1 MDFHELQS
9 KIEKLGDSILNYIKT
24 LENYIKTLDFEKNS
38 FLYITR
44 LLLLILLVN
53 TIYYIPLTESQR
65 STNNFEKNKGHFYAS
80 FATLIGLMG
89 LYIFKFA
96 SQRYKSLFLIMSLI
110 ISFLIGLHFVL
121 AQFGVYNA
129 IYTGTTGYILL
140 GLISII
146 PLIILFRALKR
157 HLSNIDGWS
166 GFVINFILYIPCLL
180 DEFLEYFKTQFALT
194 TNITYGL
201 LGLEAL
207 LITAYVFLP
216 NIISNTVKGS
226 SIPLLEDAYFLNEG
240 SNTLKYISDI
250 YEKKEDTYL
259 LNAINQGDNEPNEY
273 VIGKSSYSITMWIYL
288 NQQDPNVNTSYN
300 TSDIFSYGDNNS
312 TYFPKVEYIGTT
324 AGKNK
329 LKFSFSSN
337 APCFDMLIESQKW
350 NNIVFNYNHNRI
362 DLFINGDLVKTYI
375 FEANNEPIRDYD
387 KDLFKIGGDN
397 IDGAICNI
405 NYYKKPLTKYQITS
419 FYNLLNGR
427 NPPIN
432 NIM

>member
-1 MDFHELQS
+1 MDFLKLQP
-9 KIEKLGDSILNYIKT
+9 KIKKLGDSIL
-24 LENYIKTLDFEKNS
+24 NYIKTLDFEKNS

-53 TIYYIPLTESQR
+53 TMYYIPFNEKQR

-129 IYTGTTGYILL
+129 IYTGTAGYIFR
-140 GLISII
+140 GLILII
-146 PLIILFRALKR
+146 PLIILFRSIKR

-216 NIISNTVKGS
+216 NIISNTVKSS
-226 SIPLLEDAYFLNEG
+226 SIPLLEDAYFLDEKEVI
-240 SNTLKYISDI
+240 LKDISDI
-250 YEKKEDTYL
+250 YEKKEETDL
-259 LNAINQGDNEPNEY
+259 LKSINQGDNEPNEY

-288 NQQDPNVNTSYN
+288 NQQDPNVNTS
-300 TSDIFSYGDNNS
+300 DIFSYGNNNS

-350 NNIVFNYNHNRI
+350 NNIVFNYNNNRV
-362 DLFINGDLVKTYI
+362 DLFINGDLVKTHI
-375 FEANNEPIRDYD
+375 FEASNEPKRNYD

-405 NYYKKPLTKYQITS
+405 KYYKKPLTKYQIAS
-419 FYNLLNGR
+419 FYNLLNGK

>member
-1 MDFHELQS
+1 MNFTNFINS
-9 KIEKLGDSILNYIKT
+9 FIEIFMKYINKFM
-24 LENYIKTLDFEKNS
+24 EYIMGYINKLDFERNS
-38 FLYITR
+38 FLYIIR
-44 LLLLILLVN
+44 FIILIIFIN
-53 TIYYIPLTESQR
+53 TIYYIPFTESQR
-65 STNNFEKNKGHFYAS
+65 STNNFEINKGHFYAS
-80 FATLIGLMG
+80 FTTLIILLGV
-89 LYIFKFA
+89 YILKFSSQKFKTVT
-96 SQRYKSLFLIMSLI
+96 I
-110 ISFLIGLHFVL
+110 ITSVILSFLIGIHFIA
-121 AQFGVYNA
+121 AQFGLYNA

-140 GLISII
+140 GIISII

-288 NQQDPNVNTSYN
+288 NQQDPNVNTS
-300 TSDIFSYGDNNS
+300 DIFSYGDNNS

>member
-1 MDFHELQS
+1 ME
-9 KIEKLGDSILNYIKT
+9 YIMG
-24 LENYIKTLDFEKNS
+24 YINKLDFERNS
-38 FLYITR
+38 FLYIIR
-44 LLLLILLVN
+44 FIILIIFIN

-80 FATLIGLMG
+80 FATFIGLMG
-89 LYIFKFA
+89 FYILKFA
-96 SQRYKSLFLIMSLI
+96 SQKFKNSI
-110 ISFLIGLHFVL
+110 IITTIILSFLIGMHFIA
-121 AQFGVYNA
+121 AQFGVYNT
-129 IYTGTTGYILL
+129 IYTGNVGYVLL
-140 GLISII
+140 SIISII
-146 PLIILFRALKR
+146 PLIILFRAIKR

-166 GFVINFILYIPCLL
+166 GFIINFILYIPCLL

-201 LGLEAL
+201 LGLETL

-216 NIISNTVKGS
+216 SLISNAVKSS

-240 SNTLKYISDI
+240 SNELKYISDI
-250 YEKKEDTYL
+250 YEKKEEQDL
-259 LNAINQGDNEPNEY
+259 LKAINQNNNDPNEY

-288 NQQDPNVNTSYN
+288 NQQNSTTS
-300 TSDIFSYGDNNS
+300 TEDIFVYGHTDNTN
-312 TYFPKVEYIGTT
+312 YFPKISYDGTT

-329 LKFSFSSN
+329 LKFYFSKT

-350 NNIVFNYNHNRI
+350 NNIVFNYNNNRV

-375 FEANNEPIRDYD
+375 FKAYDEPERNYTQ
-387 KDLFKIGGDN
+387 DLFKIGGDN
-397 IDGAICNI
+397 LDGAICNI
-405 NYYKKPLTKYQITS
+405 KYYKKPLTKYQITS
-419 FYNLLNGR
+419 FYNLLNGK

>member
-1 MDFHELQS
+1 MDFLKLQP
-9 KIEKLGDSILNYIKT
+9 KIKKLGDSIL
-24 LENYIKTLDFEKNS
+24 NYIKTLDFEKNS

-53 TIYYIPLTESQR
+53 TMYYIPFTESQR

-89 LYIFKFA
+89 VYIFKFTP
-96 SQRYKSLFLIMSLI
+96 QKYKSLFLIMGI
-110 ISFLIGLHFVL
+110 AISFLIGLHFVL

-216 NIISNTVKGS
+216 NIISNTVKSS

-240 SNTLKYISDI
+240 SNTLKHISDI
-250 YEKKEDTYL
+250 YEKEETDL
-259 LNAINQGDNEPNEY
+259 LKAINQGDNEPNEY

-288 NQQDPNVNTSYN
+288 NQQDPNVNTS
-300 TSDIFSYGDNNS
+300 DIFSYGNNNS

-375 FEANNEPIRDYD
+375 FEANNEPKRNYD

-405 NYYKKPLTKYQITS
+405 KYYKKPLTKYQIAS
-419 FYNLLNGR
+419 FYNLLNGK

>member
-1 MDFHELQS
+1 MDFLKLQP
-9 KIEKLGDSILNYIKT
+9 KIKKLGDSIL
-24 LENYIKTLDFEKNS
+24 NYIKTLDFEKNS

-53 TIYYIPLTESQR
+53 TMYYIPFNEKQR

-89 LYIFKFA
+89 VYIFKFTP
-96 SQRYKSLFLIMSLI
+96 QKYKSLFLIMGI
-110 ISFLIGLHFVL
+110 AISFLIGLHFVL

-129 IYTGTTGYILL
+129 IYTGTAGYIFR
-140 GLISII
+140 GLILII
-146 PLIILFRALKR
+146 PLIILFRSIKR

-216 NIISNTVKGS
+216 NIISNTVKSS

-240 SNTLKYISDI
+240 SNTLKHISDI
-250 YEKKEDTYL
+250 YEKEETDL
-259 LNAINQGDNEPNEY
+259 LKAINQGDNEPNEY

-288 NQQDPNVNTSYN
+288 NQQDPNVNTS
-300 TSDIFSYGDNNS
+300 DIFSYGNNNS

-375 FEANNEPIRDYD
+375 FEANNEPKRNYD

-405 NYYKKPLTKYQITS
+405 KYYKKPLTKYQIAS
-419 FYNLLNGR
+419 FYNLLNGK

>member
-1 MDFHELQS
+1 
-9 KIEKLGDSILNYIKT
+9 
-24 LENYIKTLDFEKNS
+24 
-38 FLYITR
+38 
-44 LLLLILLVN
+44 
-53 TIYYIPLTESQR
+53 
-65 STNNFEKNKGHFYAS
+65 
-80 FATLIGLMG
+80 MG
-89 LYIFKFA
+89 IA
-96 SQRYKSLFLIMSLI
+96 

-129 IYTGTTGYILL
+129 IYTGTAGYIFR
-140 GLISII
+140 GLILII
-146 PLIILFRALKR
+146 PLIILFRSIKR

-216 NIISNTVKGS
+216 NIISNTVKSS

-240 SNTLKYISDI
+240 SNTLKHISDI
-250 YEKKEDTYL
+250 YEKEETDL
-259 LNAINQGDNEPNEY
+259 LKAINQGDNEPNEY

-288 NQQDPNVNTSYN
+288 NQQDPNVNTS
-300 TSDIFSYGDNNS
+300 DIFSYGNNNS

-375 FEANNEPIRDYD
+375 FEANNEPKRNYD

-405 NYYKKPLTKYQITS
+405 KYYKKPLTKYQIAS
-419 FYNLLNGR
+419 FYNLLNGK

>member
-1 MDFHELQS
+1 MDFLKLQP
-9 KIEKLGDSILNYIKT
+9 KIKKLGDSILNYIKT
-24 LENYIKTLDFEKNS
+24 LEDYIKTLDFEKNS

-44 LLLLILLVN
+44 VLLLILLVN
-53 TIYYIPLTESQR
+53 TMYYIPFTESQR

-89 LYIFKFA
+89 VYIFKFTP
-96 SQRYKSLFLIMSLI
+96 QKYKSLFLIMGI
-110 ISFLIGLHFVL
+110 AISFLIGLHFVL

-166 GFVINFILYIPCLL
+166 GFIINFILYIPCLL

-216 NIISNTVKGS
+216 NIISNTVKSS

-240 SNTLKYISDI
+240 SNTLKHISDI
-250 YEKKEDTYL
+250 YEKEETDL
-259 LNAINQGDNEPNEY
+259 LKAINQGDNEPNEY

-288 NQQDPNVNTSYN
+288 NQQDPNVNTS
-300 TSDIFSYGDNNS
+300 DIFSYGNNNS
-312 TYFPKVEYIGTT
+312 TFFPKVEYIGTT

-362 DLFINGDLVKTYI
+362 DLFINGDLVKTHI
-375 FEANNEPIRDYD
+375 FEASNEPKRDYD

-405 NYYKKPLTKYQITS
+405 KYYKKPLTKYQITS
-419 FYNLLNGR
+419 FYNLLNGK

>member
-1 MDFHELQS
+1 MDFLKLQP
-9 KIEKLGDSILNYIKT
+9 KINTLGDSILNYIKK
-24 LENYIKTLDFEKNS
+24 LEYYIKTLDFEKNS

-96 SQRYKSLFLIMSLI
+96 PQRYKNALLITSLI
-110 ISFLIGLHFVL
+110 IFFLIGLHFVL

-216 NIISNTVKGS
+216 NIISNTVKSS

-240 SNTLKYISDI
+240 SNELKYISDI
-250 YEKKEDTYL
+250 YEKKEEQDL
-259 LNAINQGDNEPNEY
+259 LKAINQNNNEPNEY

-288 NQQDPNVNTSYN
+288 NQQDPNVN

-362 DLFINGDLVKTYI
+362 DLFINGDLVKTHI
-375 FEANNEPIRDYD
+375 FEASNEPKRDYD

-397 IDGAICNI
+397 LDGAICNI
-405 NYYKKPLTKYQITS
+405 KYYKKPLTKYQITS
-419 FYNLLNGR
+419 FYNLLNGK